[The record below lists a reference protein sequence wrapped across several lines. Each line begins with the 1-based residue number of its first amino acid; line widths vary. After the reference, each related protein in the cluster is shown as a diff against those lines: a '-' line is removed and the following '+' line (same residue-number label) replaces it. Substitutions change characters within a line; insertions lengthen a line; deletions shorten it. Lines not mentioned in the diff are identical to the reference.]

1 MEASGSGIEYR
12 EIKRGDLASFDQL
25 IVQGMGKLERS
36 TGLDEL
42 ALALFQSLHNPGVWT
57 FLKILEGLG
66 RAPIKV
72 FVGVDNGRVL
82 GTASVIMLERSGY
95 VAGVATDSQARRRGI
110 ASHLLE
116 RIHLEVQQERKEW
129 AVLDVETE
137 NETAISLYRKLGYV
151 QTAVFGWYVGPTPET
166 VAPGN
171 GVSPVSGSQMA
182 EVADWVRRNLPVS
195 IADPLPPTK
204 KRLSYVETVIRGPRT
219 PIKTWRLT
227 HSGETRAVVRACY
240 FDRIR
245 TGFMLPLAF
254 DSVPTVEPLT
264 SLFAPAVQW
273 VRSSGGTRL
282 VATFPVPSRGLEQS
296 MEALKM
302 PLTVSTALMV
312 RPAREGPAL
321 DGASAA

>member
-1 MEASGSGIEYR
+1 MEASVPGIEYR
-12 EIKRGDLASFDQL
+12 EIKRADLASFDQL

-57 FLKILEGLG
+57 FLKILQGLG

-72 FVGVDNGRVL
+72 FVGVDSGRVL
-82 GTASVIMLERSGY
+82 GTASVIMLEKSGY

-110 ASHLLE
+110 ATHLLE

-137 NETAISLYRKLGYV
+137 NDTAISLYRKLGYA
-151 QTAVFGWYVGPTPET
+151 QAAVFGWYVGPLPET
-166 VAPGN
+166 LPPAS

-182 EVADWVRRNLPVS
+182 EVADWVGRNLPAS
-195 IADPLPPTK
+195 IAGPLPPTK

-219 PIKTWRLT
+219 PIRTWRLT
-227 HSGETRAVVRACY
+227 VSGETRGAVRACY
-240 FDRIR
+240 FGRIK
-245 TGFMLPLAF
+245 TGVILPLAF

-264 SLFAPAVQW
+264 SLLAPAIQW

-282 VATFPVPSRGLEQS
+282 VITFPMPSTGLEQT
-296 MEALKM
+296 MEAFRL

-312 RPAREGPAL
+312 RPSGRQET
-321 DGASAA
+321 

>member
-1 MEASGSGIEYR
+1 MESNGPGIEYR
-12 EIKRGDLASFDQL
+12 EIKRADLGSFDQL
-25 IVQGMGKLERS
+25 IVQGIGKLERS

-42 ALALFQSLHNPGVWT
+42 ALSLFQSLHSPSVWT
-57 FLKILEGLG
+57 FLKILQWVG

-72 FVGVDNGRVL
+72 FVGVDSGRVL
-82 GTASVIMLERSGY
+82 GTASVIMLEKSGY

-110 ASHLLE
+110 ATHLLE

-137 NETAISLYRKLGYV
+137 NDTAIDLYRKLGYV
-151 QTAVFGWYVGPTPET
+151 QTAVFGWYVGPPPELADPGDG
-166 VAPGN
+166 VAT
-171 GVSPVSGSQMA
+171 PVSGSQMA
-182 EVADWVRRNLPVS
+182 EVADWVRRNLPPS
-195 IADPLPPTK
+195 IADPLPPTR

-227 HSGETRAVVRACY
+227 DAGETRAAVRACY

-245 TGFMLPLAF
+245 TGFILPLAF

-264 SLFAPAVQW
+264 SLFAPAVRW
-273 VRSSGGTRL
+273 VRSSGGTKL
-282 VATFPVPSRGLEQS
+282 VITFPVPSTGLEQT
-296 MEALKM
+296 MEVLKL

-312 RPAREGPAL
+312 RPSREG
-321 DGASAA
+321 SV